1 MSKKKAERVRK
12 LFNSTN
18 TDTRVRWEYTNQ
30 KAYDFSNDNQ
40 LTNEERVALEE
51 QGMPTFTI
59 NRISPVVE
67 MLNFYATANNPRW
80 QAIGTEGSDTDVAA
94 VISDLADYI
103 WYNSNGGTIY
113 ANAVNDAITKSIG
126 YLQVDVDADADQG
139 MGEVVIKQPEPFDV
153 YPDPKS
159 RDMLFRDAAFIIVRK
174 VLPKHH
180 LLELY
185 PQYKGKVNNASS
197 DESMDYNY
205 SDKNRGMNQVDYTYK
220 DIQNES
226 INPKDG
232 DHDKLLELFEVFEK
246 IKVEYVNVLYKL
258 PVNKKQLKQI
268 QQQVAI
274 RMQEMQAEHAVAF
287 KEQAQEMQK
296 AVDSGQ
302 MLPER
307 FQLEAQKIQEE
318 QQQQLENMKLELQ
331 SALQREQE
339 KTTTLVISKKEYDI
353 MMSKNT
359 DFKRDVI
366 SSVEFFA
373 PRIRQTCVCGD
384 TVLYETVLPERI
396 TEYPIVPIHFK
407 WTGTPFP
414 MSAISPLIGKQ
425 QEINKAHQ
433 LLVHNASLGSSLRW
447 MFEEGSVDTDYW
459 EKYSSSPGALLPIR
473 PGSAPPTPV
482 QPAPL
487 NSAFFQ
493 IVQEAKG
500 DMEYLA
506 GIYSSMMGDQGGQH
520 ETYRGMLAVDE
531 YGTRR
536 IKQWM
541 KNSIEPALK
550 QLGQVV
556 MQYSQ
561 TIYSAHKVFRI
572 VQPNALQE
580 ERQVEMNIPLYN
592 DRGEAIG
599 KSLDLQAARF
609 DIRVI
614 AGSTMP
620 INRWAYLDELKSLM
634 QLGVVDDIAL
644 LAETDLKDK
653 EGIAKRKSLYS
664 QLQGQISGAQGT
676 IKDQAGTIATLE
688 RQVVQAGIKMKI
700 MAGQMEIFKKKEEA
714 KGQIQREVNEM
725 QDASTAEK
733 KRIIA
738 SSNQMLAKLKD
749 ESARAGRNLGQS
761 VADADHRMQEAA
773 EAEGKQLAE
782 EKNKSV
788 GSKEK
793 SE

>member
-185 PQYKGKVNNASS
+185 PQYKRKVNNASS

-676 IKDQAGTIATLE
+676 IKDQAGTIETLE